1 MAEVEAKGIEK
12 LIVSIVIGV
21 SKIETGL
28 FKIVYGSASN
38 SGILFP
44 GRKKKTN
51 GLLPI
56 IREINAI
63 DLCNVLQYSLN
74 NVKLTAPE
82 GEEPNGLEK
91 KVAKLKDAAK
101 TVSDFLDKI
110 LLDPTALRDVKVLQD
125 ALKSLNEINKLIDKD
140 IVILI
145 PQAANI
151 KNYILDL
158 VSSLT
163 QYPAL
168 IATYTNYNNIPDPE
182 VQKILKLIQDV
193 RSVCGIIAGLGSAG
207 DLARILIPN
216 EIQQLQKI
224 VNPAYLLPIIRK
236 IVTYSQAVNQQAQKI
251 IGYVNVLK
259 IIVKI
264 ASVVLKVLEIILKFF
279 GTLPLPGMF
288 TTHGITDML
297 IRLRQAA
304 EAKIADYLKR
314 LDQIAVVIDVIYAF
328 SISLGTIID
337 EITSQLEILQFN
349 LESCEATSSS
359 PAIEEIKQA
368 KAKLRSSKDLLDQF
382 NTNYNRAKDRR
393 NIANFNGYVIKI
405 EDEELTDVDI
415 KYKRRRA
422 VVFDNN
428 GVLVLATQLTF
439 ATDITILFEE
449 ARLMLINS
457 GLVADLGY
465 PVPDASG
472 LAAILDIPTSD
483 TQIYNSVGLPGE
495 TALDV
500 QNKAV
505 QGELTQFISGL
516 PGGDALRNKVRAGVS
531 SNASKLKAD
540 VKSGAFNPTSGSL
553 MTGGLDKSQNYA
565 TDTGLAN
572 NDRILSDEERDRL
585 RLIIKEFP
593 TTSATYKSAK
603 VKLEED
609 REARQG

>member
-168 IATYTNYNNIPDPE
+168 IVTYTNYNNIPDPE

-314 LDQIAVVIDVIYAF
+314 LEQIAVVIDVIYAF
-328 SISLGTIID
+328 SISLGAIID
-337 EITSQLEILQFN
+337 QITSQLEILQFN

-368 KAKLRSSKDLLDQF
+368 KAKLKNSKDLLDQF

-405 EDEELTDVDI
+405 EDEELADVDI

>member
-314 LDQIAVVIDVIYAF
+314 LEQIAVVIDVIYAF
-328 SISLGTIID
+328 SISLGAIID
-337 EITSQLEILQFN
+337 QITSQLEILQFN

-368 KAKLRSSKDLLDQF
+368 KAKLKNSKDLLDQF

-405 EDEELTDVDI
+405 EDEELADVDI

>member
-12 LIVSIVIGV
+12 VLVSIAIGV

-28 FKIVYGSASN
+28 FKIVYGSASDN
-38 SGILFP
+38 GIQFP

-56 IREINAI
+56 IREVNAI
-63 DLCNVLQYSLN
+63 DLCNVIQYSLN

-91 KVAKLKDAAK
+91 KVAALKDAAK
-101 TVSDFLDKI
+101 KVSDFLDKI

-140 IVILI
+140 IVTLI

-151 KNYILDL
+151 KNYIVDL
-158 VSSLT
+158 VASLT

-182 VQKILKLIQDV
+182 VQKIMKLIQDV

-207 DLARILIPN
+207 DLANLLIPN
-216 EIQQLQKI
+216 EIKQLQKI
-224 VNPAYLLPIIRK
+224 ISPAYLLPIIRK
-236 IVTYSQAVNQQAQKI
+236 IVTYSKAVNQQAQKV
-251 IGYVNVLK
+251 IGYVNILK

-264 ASVVLKVLEIILKFF
+264 ASVVLKVLEIILNFF

-297 IRLRQAA
+297 IRLREAA
-304 EAKIADYLKR
+304 QAKIADYLKR
-314 LDQIAVVIDVIYAF
+314 LEQISVIIDIIYSF

-337 EITSQLEILQFN
+337 EITRQLEILQFN
-349 LESCEATSSS
+349 LESCEATNSS

-368 KAKLRSSKDLLDQF
+368 KAKLRNSKDLLDQF
-382 NTNYNRAKDRR
+382 NRNYDNSKDNR
-393 NIANFNGYVIKI
+393 NVANFNGYVIKI
-405 EDEELTDVDI
+405 QDEELTDVSI

-428 GVLVLATQLTF
+428 GVMVLATPLTF
-439 ATDITILFEE
+439 ATDVTILFEE

-465 PVPDASG
+465 PVPDVSG
-472 LAAILDIPTSD
+472 LNAILDIPTSD
-483 TQIYNSVGLPGE
+483 TEIYNSIGLPGG
-495 TALDV
+495 TALDI

-505 QGELTQFISGL
+505 QGELSQFISNL
-516 PGGDALRNKVRAGVS
+516 PGGDALKNKVRAGVS
-531 SNASKLKAD
+531 SNAATLKAD
-540 VKSGAFNPTSGSL
+540 VKSGAYNPTSGSL
-553 MTGGLDKSQNYA
+553 MTGGLDKSQNYT

-572 NDRILSDEERDRL
+572 NDRILSDEERERL
-585 RLIIKEFP
+585 RTIIKEFP
-593 TTSATYKSAK
+593 TTTATYKSAK
-603 VKLEED
+603 IKLEED